1 MDDWFPTFR
10 RFFETRS
17 WLAFGWPR
25 RATLPQRLALLRLI
39 AVATEERLPL
49 SPLLEA
55 WAADQRGPQRHRV
68 HRLAQLLKAGT
79 PLSDAVEQVPRA
91 LSDEDVLAIRF
102 GAQSGILAQSV
113 RHSIDRLSAELEN
126 PRPTVRGVLLY
137 AAVVGFIFFLISIYY
152 YVKII
157 PALEDI
163 TEVFDA
169 EQPQPLRASI
179 EFGDVVARFWW
190 VGALILLAS
199 VWTIFSPRA
208 GQLFRDVIFS
218 RLFHSS
224 RQLRFADVLEKLGLA
239 AKSGRPVTAVLST
252 LARYHF
258 DPLIR
263 HKLLY
268 ARNEVEQGA
277 DAWQTLSAAGLLTP
291 PEERLLATADRA
303 GNRAWALSKIAHK
316 KRRLT
321 YRRMQALSDLM
332 LPAVVLVLG
341 SYVLFQA
348 LSLFVPLVEFI
359 SRNL

>member
-39 AVATEERLPL
+39 AVATVERLAL

-91 LSDEDVLAIRF
+91 LGDEDVLAIRF
-102 GAQSGILAQSV
+102 GAQSGILAPSV
-113 RHSIDRLSAELEN
+113 RHSIDRLSTELEN

-137 AAVVGFIFFLISIYY
+137 GAVIGFIFLLISVFY

-157 PALEDI
+157 PALLDI
-163 TEVFDA
+163 TQNFKIG
-169 EQPQPLRASI
+169 QPRSLRASVD
-179 EFGDVVARFWW
+179 FGNMVASFWW
-190 VGALILLAS
+190 VGALLLLALI
-199 VWTIFSPRA
+199 WAIISPRA
-208 GQLFRDVIFS
+208 GQFFRDLILGRLFR
-218 RLFHSS
+218 SS
-224 RQLRFADVLEKLGLA
+224 RKLRFADVLEKLGLA
-239 AKSGRPVTAVLST
+239 AKSGRPAPAALST

-277 DAWQTLSAAGLLTP
+277 DAWQTLAAAGLLTP
-291 PEERLLATADRA
+291 AEERLLATADRA
-303 GNRAWALSKIAHK
+303 GNRAWALAKIAHK
-316 KRRLT
+316 KRRQT
-321 YRRMQALSDLM
+321 YRRMQTLSDLM

-348 LSLFVPLVEFI
+348 LSLFVPLVKFI